1 MGWNIILYE
10 VRVFPRGRVTWYP
23 AAEAAAAVHPAYPTF
38 LRRSNLIWNCTKR
51 DNSPFNLFKMTL
63 GKTVNSTFW
72 VLLLFVRRVGQP
84 AKPAS
89 LPASQPAS
97 LPKLSLP
104 CRAKRGNPHSN
115 AYPNSCVQIK
125 EAWHCCFGRAPST
138 MGQQSKAA
146 TQCTANQWCAAGA
159 IARHSVSMGEFLN
172 SLWIQKLSHWQWDN
186 KVRLQPSAL

>member
-1 MGWNIILYE
+1 MENMKREQYQNECWKTVKKYPKCLQIYLPKLSAQAQKFGIPMQKGCCCPASIPCIFWNIYLIL
-10 VRVFPRGRVTWYP
+10 G
-23 AAEAAAAVHPAYPTF
+23 
-38 LRRSNLIWNCTKR
+38 CTNR
-51 DNSPFNLFKMTL
+51 DNSPFDLSKMTL

-84 AKPAS
+84 AQPAS

-97 LPKLSLP
+97 LPARLPKLSLP

-146 TQCTANQWCAAGA
+146 A
-159 IARHSVSMGEFLN
+159 
-172 SLWIQKLSHWQWDN
+172 
-186 KVRLQPSAL
+186 